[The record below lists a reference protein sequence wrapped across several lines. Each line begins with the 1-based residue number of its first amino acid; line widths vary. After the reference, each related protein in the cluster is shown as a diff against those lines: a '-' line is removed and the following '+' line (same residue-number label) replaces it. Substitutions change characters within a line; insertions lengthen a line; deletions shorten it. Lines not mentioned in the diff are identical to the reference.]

1 MHPLRSAP
9 EPGRDASGLTDA
21 TVVPNIARSL
31 LGLLRER
38 GLPPGRVCR
47 GLGFGYRDL
56 FDLGMRLSYRQTRL
70 LIVRTQQALQ
80 DPAFGLSAG
89 ARQTPVSW
97 GLPGLAMLTC
107 ETLGEAIAYGL
118 AHQGDAGA
126 LLEHRT
132 STQRDET
139 VLEVR
144 PKHFDVAIEPFLVEE
159 AFSSAVAVVRCLV
172 GPGFSPRRVELD
184 YPRPAHARAYT
195 QFFRCPVH
203 FGAGANRLVSDAQ
216 WLASPLPGYD
226 EITCAPLRAQLD
238 GFLKRP
244 SRRSDLVE
252 SLASRLR
259 AHLDHHQP
267 LHAVAQELNMSERTL
282 RRRLAEQQVSY
293 QGMLDDIRH
302 ERARDLLR
310 HSELAVAD
318 IALACGFADARSF
331 RRAFKRWSGALPRE
345 RRGLP

>member
-1 MHPLRSAP
+1 MPMPRSALP
-9 EPGRDASGLTDA
+9 SGADARHLTDA

-70 LIVRTQQALQ
+70 LIVRSYQALQ
-80 DPAFGLSAG
+80 DPALGLSAG

-107 ETLGEAIAYGL
+107 ETLGEAIEYGL
-118 AHQGDAGA
+118 AHQGDVGA
-126 LLEHRT
+126 LLEHD
-132 STQRDET
+132 SSIQRDET
-139 VLEVR
+139 VLQVR
-144 PKHFDVAIEPFLVEE
+144 PRQFDVTIEPFLVEE

-172 GPGFSPRRVELD
+172 GAGFSPRRVELA

-203 FGAGANRLVSDAQ
+203 FGTGANRLVSDTQ
-216 WLASPLPGYD
+216 WLGTPLPGYD
-226 EITCAPLRAQLD
+226 EITCQPLRAQLD
-238 GFLKRP
+238 GFLRRP
-244 SRRSDLVE
+244 ERRSDLVE
-252 SLASRLR
+252 SIASRLR
-259 AHLDHHQP
+259 THLDHRQP

-282 RRRLAEQQVSY
+282 RRRLTEQQQSY
-293 QGMLDDIRH
+293 QGLLDGIRH
-302 ERARDLLR
+302 VRARDLLQ
-310 HSELAVAD
+310 HSGLPVAEV
-318 IALACGFADARSF
+318 ALACGFSDARSF
-331 RRAFKRWSGALPRE
+331 RRAFKRWSGALPGE
-345 RRGLP
+345 RRGAP